1 MFLFI
6 SFCFIVTWEINDKEN
21 ITKINWCLPC
31 FFLLVIVY
39 DYFIFLH
46 VNVQLIVAVFLCY
59 LFFWI
64 FSYYFIGN
72 MSTSVAAWHAFF
84 FFFCF
89 ITFIIFIIFFIFFY
103 FLSHLLFYFLHVDM
117 FMNRLLLL
125 RFFFRINFCFFLFF
139 LLLHW
144 KLMNGKIISKWFLVF
159 CHALFSSY
167 NYNLSLFYFC
177 MTH

>member
-1 MFLFI
+1 MIIL
-6 SFCFIVTWEINDKEN
+6 SFCMSMFSWS
-21 ITKINWCLPC
+21 LLC
-31 FFLLVIVY
+31 FFVTFSFGFFPIILLETCQPPSLL
-39 DYFIFLH
+39 DML
-46 VNVQLIVAVFLCY
+46 
-59 LFFWI
+59 
-64 FSYYFIGN
+64 
-72 MSTSVAAWHAFF
+72 FF
-84 FFFCF
+84 FFFYF